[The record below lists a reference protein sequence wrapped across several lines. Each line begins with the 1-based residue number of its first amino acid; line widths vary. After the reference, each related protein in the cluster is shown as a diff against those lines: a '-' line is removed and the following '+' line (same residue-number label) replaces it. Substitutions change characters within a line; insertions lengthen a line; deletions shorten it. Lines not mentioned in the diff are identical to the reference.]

1 MLEKKN
7 STGSRVDKRK
17 SEESLENAELSRKE
31 KKILRE
37 REKKQEKLRKK
48 LEYKE
53 EEKNVKVQL
62 QHSF

>member
-7 STGSRVDKRK
+7 SIGSRADKRK
-17 SEESLENAELSRKE
+17 SEESPENAELSRKE

-37 REKKQEKLRKK
+37 GEKKQEKLRKK

-53 EEKNVKVQL
+53 KNNVKVQL